1 MTQFIY
7 HLIYLIKDKINSTDT
22 TNQPYN
28 IITLSD
34 KIKDIKDGWWNYFRS
49 RLPDGLPSDIK
60 KQAEERMTICKSCRY
75 LKQSRKDRYICC
87 LCGCTFPVLTYAPG
101 KTCPE
106 NKW

>member
-34 KIKDIKDGWWNYFRS
+34 KIKDIKD
-49 RLPDGLPSDIK
+49 IK
-60 KQAEERMTICKSCRY
+60 DTKDTKDTKQNKSTIQES
-75 LKQSRKDRYICC
+75 ICDYD
-87 LCGCTFPVLTYAPG
+87 LMFFIHS
-101 KTCPE
+101 
-106 NKW
+106 

>member
-34 KIKDIKDGWWNYFRS
+34 KIKDIKD
-49 RLPDGLPSDIK
+49 IK
-60 KQAEERMTICKSCRY
+60 DTKQNKSTIQESIY
-75 LKQSRKDRYICC
+75 DYDLMFSIHS
-87 LCGCTFPVLTYAPG
+87 
-101 KTCPE
+101 
-106 NKW
+106 